1 MCYNCTIVNIV
12 FIELNRIERKWKIL
26 SQKDTLLKIENLTTS
41 FRIDEKYFPAVDDV
55 SIELRKNEVLAIVG
69 ESGCGKST
77 LATSIVGLHSPLKT
91 KSIGKIIFWRE
102 KSSGNWWR
110 RI

>member
-1 MCYNCTIVNIV
+1 M
-12 FIELNRIERKWKIL
+12 

-77 LATSIVGLHSPLKT
+77 LARK
-91 KSIGKIIFWRE
+91 KSF
-102 KSSGNWWR
+102 GN
-110 RI
+110 